1 MRIWNGWISANGIPL
16 SAILRGPPNRSMGN
30 IFSGTLQCLDNT
42 PAIMSGCNTAK
53 KKSGQCS

>member
-1 MRIWNGWISANGIPL
+1 MRISNGWISENSIPL

-30 IFSGTLQCLDNT
+30 IFSGTLQCLNNT
-42 PAIMSGCNTAK
+42 PLIMGSGNTAK